1 MEEGASFSS
10 RRPAA
15 GALPAFS
22 LPPPNSEVP
31 SMALFT
37 HRSSS
42 PYGLLPSS
50 PLTSSPGA
58 SDGLSPSLSSVNTA
72 SSHGSQ
78 ANGNMQYTYSTAQ
91 VHGTW
96 PTQAG
101 SNYHVGPTSPDHQPY
116 GSRSSMYGQQQHM
129 GFGNPRSSQSP
140 ATGGEGLP
148 PPPYNSVHQPFQ
160 TSISGGGN
168 GGHDGHHMSS
178 GQGPPHGAMLTSTQP
193 HASPSAPAPVDPYY
207 AHSRAPSNASYYPAS
222 STPQQG
228 SFPSYAGHQQ
238 PSPTGTSPG
247 SRGMGHHAAM
257 APPPGSYRPYGSYQ
271 PLATMNGPVMSNI
284 HQPGSQLSMIPAMG
298 VPTGYGHQMMYGHHH
313 TQPQPQSERPF
324 KCDQCTQSFSR
335 NHDLKRHKRIHLAV
349 KPFPCSYCSKSFSRK
364 DALKVSRAILPFLSD
379 LYISPVEPPPP
390 PRRLA
395 DRDLHY
401 TETSSRQGLR
411 EQDQRS
417 CHCRRQLSGPSRRSR
432 R

>member
-1 MEEGASFSS
+1 MEGTSFSS

-31 SMALFT
+31 
-37 HRSSS
+37 R
-42 PYGLLPSS
+42 
-50 PLTSSPGA
+50 A

-78 ANGNMQYTYSTAQ
+78 AHGNLQYTYSTAQ

-101 SNYHVGPTSPDHQPY
+101 SNYHVGPTSPDQPY
-116 GSRSSMYGQQQHM
+116 GSRSSMYSQQQHM

-148 PPPYNSVHQPFQ
+148 PPPYNNVHQPFQ

-178 GQGPPHGAMLTSTQP
+178 GQGPHGAMLTSTQP
-193 HASPSAPAPVDPYY
+193 HASPSAPAPVDPY

-257 APPPGSYRPYGSYQ
+257 APPPGSYRTYGSYQ

-298 VPTGYGHQMMYGHHH
+298 VPPGYGHQMMYGHH

-349 KPFPCSYCSKSFSRK
+349 KPFPCSFCSKSFSRK
-364 DALKVSRAILPFLSD
+364 DALKRHRLVKGCENKSNEAAIADDNSQDRAGEVD
-379 LYISPVEPPPP
+379 D
-390 PRRLA
+390 
-395 DRDLHY
+395 DRSSIGK
-401 TETSSRQGLR
+401 ET
-411 EQDQRS
+411 
-417 CHCRRQLSGPSRRSR
+417 
-432 R
+432 

>member
-1 MEEGASFSS
+1 MDASSFSS

-31 SMALFT
+31 SMAPFT
-37 HRSSS
+37 YRPSS

-58 SDGLSPSLSSVNTA
+58 SEGLSPSLSSVNTA
-72 SSHGSQ
+72 SSQGSQ
-78 ANGNMQYTYSTAQ
+78 PHGNLQYTYSTAQ
-91 VHGTW
+91 VHGNW
-96 PTQAG
+96 PTTAS
-101 SNYHVGPTSPDHQPY
+101 SNYNVGPTSPDQSQQHY
-116 GSRSSMYGQQQHM
+116 GSRSSLYGQQQQQQHLS
-129 GFGNPRSSQSP
+129 FGNPRSSQSP

-168 GGHDGHHMSS
+168 GGHHDGHHMSS
-178 GQGPPHGAMLTSTQP
+178 SSSSGQGPHGAMQP
-193 HASPSAPAPVDPYY
+193 HSSSGSSVSAPVDHY
-207 AHSRAPSNASYYPAS
+207 AHSRAPSNSSYYPATS
-222 STPQQG
+222 TTPQQA

-238 PSPTGTSPG
+238 SSPTGTSPG
-247 SRGMGHHAAM
+247 PRGMGSHHSAAGM

-298 VPTGYGHQMMYGHHH
+298 VPPGYGHQMLYSGHH
-313 TQPQPQSERPF
+313 TQPQAQSERPF

-349 KPFPCSYCSKSFSRK
+349 KPFPCSFCSKSFSRK
-364 DALKVSRAILPFLSD
+364 DALKRHRLVKGCETKSLEAAAVDDNSR
-379 LYISPVEPPPP
+379 
-390 PRRLA
+390 
-395 DRDLHY
+395 DRPGEGEDDRSSVGK
-401 TETSSRQGLR
+401 ET
-411 EQDQRS
+411 
-417 CHCRRQLSGPSRRSR
+417 
-432 R
+432 